1 MVFQQVQK
9 YEKGTNRVSASRLQQ
24 FANLLNVPVSYF
36 FEDNP
41 SDQKTGKLDPDM
53 ARPGRWRTDR
63 PRQRKRGKTLPPW
76 LWGAKVVL
84 RVERPR
90 RETYAVS
97 AEPVGK
103 EGCKVSLVEPLGESN
118 NDGCLSPGD
127 SSFRWTGSVSKSAFN
142 GNCSVSLRF
151 GWAISSINLN
161 RSQFFDTRM
170 RVTTA

>member
-1 MVFQQVQK
+1 MAKHESAQVDQHVGQRLRMRRLALEKSQEWLARSVGLTFQQVQK

-84 RVERPR
+84 RVERPAPRNLR
-90 RETYAVS
+90 RLSGAS
-97 AEPVGK
+97 RQRRLQ
-103 EGCKVSLVEPLGESN
+103 SLAGRTV
-118 NDGCLSPGD
+118 
-127 SSFRWTGSVSKSAFN
+127 R
-142 GNCSVSLRF
+142 
-151 GWAISSINLN
+151 
-161 RSQFFDTRM
+161 
-170 RVTTA
+170 